1 MKLFFTSILYL
12 GFLIISTMGLLSQS
26 SLSDPPELKEAKRSY
41 SQKKYDTAIKLFTS
55 YADKHPN
62 DGSPYLYMGYIYE
75 SKKDFPKSI
84 SMFRRAVEGNLTK
97 NQKATTLLKLSL
109 YYNYYQEWDLAAVYS
124 ARYLKM
130 RPGNKE
136 IEKISERAEANRGR
150 SPHQQTYSNNQAT
163 TPQVTEPTVKKSKS
177 EYEAILRQ
185 NPNDEEARWEL
196 SLIAFSEK
204 DYAKAETLMKPLVA
218 SHPSKP
224 SYSYRLGAA
233 QLRLDKYSNSL
244 VNFNLS
250 KKHAN
255 KDDKTFLYYLYLNE
269 GIALYKL
276 KRFSEAE
283 SSLLASYKMKDKT
296 SPLIALVRV
305 YYDSANYNKCIE
317 ASDKVLKKS
326 QDNLET
332 QMYRAL
338 CKFDSPEKDAG
349 PIYAFETELRVK
361 YPTTSAIPDSYFP
374 GLNKLA
380 REYTNSEKYQK
391 AEDYYRVLEKDYSK
405 DREYLFYRGKAL
417 YYTKNPRL
425 AINHL
430 SKVERS
436 SAAIYLLAKS
446 YSALGDQSKTE
457 EFLKKAGDLKS
468 IYWELALKEDD
479 FLEMRKQPSFLKF
492 IENKGETITEV
503 KPAVDNSTGSSEPDP
518 SQ

>member
-1 MKLFFTSILYL
+1 MKLIFTSILYI
-12 GFLIISTMGLLSQS
+12 GFLILSTMGLLSQS
-26 SLSDPPELKEAKRSY
+26 SLSDPPELKEAKKSY
-41 SQKKYDTAIKLFTS
+41 SQKKYDTAIKQFTAYS
-55 YADKHPN
+55 EKHPN

-75 SKKDFPKSI
+75 SKKEFPKSI

-136 IEKISERAEANRGR
+136 IEKINERAEANRGR
-150 SPHQQTYSNNQAT
+150 SPHQQAYSNTQTT
-163 TPQVTEPTVKKSKS
+163 TPQVESSAKKTKA
-177 EYEAILRQ
+177 EFEAILKK

-204 DYAKAETLMKPLVA
+204 DYSRAEDLMKPLVA

-233 QLRLDKYSNSL
+233 QLRLDKYLDSIS
-244 VNFNLS
+244 NFNLS

-255 KDDKTFLYYLYLNE
+255 KEDKTFLYYLYLNE
-269 GIALYKL
+269 GIAFYKL
-276 KRFSEAE
+276 NKFSEAE
-283 SSLLASYKMKDKT
+283 ASLLASYKMKDKT
-296 SPLIALVRV
+296 SPLVALVRV
-305 YYDSANYNKCIE
+305 YYDSSNYQKCIDTSE
-317 ASDKVLKKS
+317 KVLKKS
-326 QDNLET
+326 PDNLENK
-332 QMYRAL
+332 MYRAL
-338 CKFDSPEKDAG
+338 CKFDSKAKDSG
-349 PIYAFETELRVK
+349 PIYAFEKELRSQ
-361 YPTTSAIPDSYFP
+361 YSNTSAIPENYFP
-374 GLNKLA
+374 GLIKLA

-391 AEDYYRVLEKDYSK
+391 AEEYYRILEKKYSQ

-417 YYTKNPRL
+417 YYTKNPKL
-425 AINHL
+425 AIAHL

-446 YSALGDQSKTE
+446 YAALGDQPKTE
-457 EFLKKAGDLKS
+457 EFLKKSGDLKS
-468 IYWELALKEDD
+468 IYWELASEEGD
-479 FLEMRKQPSFLKF
+479 FQEMRKQPSFLEFLK
-492 IENKGETITEV
+492 NKGEAKITE
-503 KPAVDNSTGSSEPDP
+503 KPPVNEPSEPSQPDP